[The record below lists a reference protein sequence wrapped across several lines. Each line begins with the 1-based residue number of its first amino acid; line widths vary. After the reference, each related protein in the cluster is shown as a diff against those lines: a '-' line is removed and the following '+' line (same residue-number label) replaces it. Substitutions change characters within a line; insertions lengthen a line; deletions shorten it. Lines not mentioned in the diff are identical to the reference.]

1 MTYVGRRERKQGSYV
16 EKKKKRAGCC
26 KGIFLE
32 DDKGLSDILPD
43 YLTSVD
49 QAIPE

>member
-16 EKKKKRAGCC
+16 EKKKRAGCC

-49 QAIPE
+49 